1 MNTRALATSALL
13 AMACSSAPKPVAPPP
28 EPETEPIVIRPE
40 PPPPPPPRGW
50 DPEDTASLPGRV
62 VVRHSSSLTA
72 LAVLL
77 DAAQLDDELWAQGPI
92 TLLAPTDAAFAAM
105 DVERLE
111 ALRDPANGEALRAF
125 LSAHVLRGRISAAQL
140 AQDRLKTIDDTP
152 LDIGSDQRGVTLHG
166 AHLLRV
172 DIPTLDATIHII
184 DRALVALPPAP
195 EPPPAP

>member
-28 EPETEPIVIRPE
+28 EPETEPIVIRPQ
-40 PPPPPPPRGW
+40 PPP
-50 DPEDTASLPGRV
+50 PGRV